1 MTLLQQLSCSVSS
14 IKKRC
19 HNRFMNEEVK
29 KAEEYITIEDFKKI
43 NAKIGKVLVAEAVPD
58 SDKLIRFELDFGE
71 EQPRQI
77 LSAIREWY
85 PEPEKLIGKMMLFVI
100 NLAPR
105 KIRGF
110 ESNGMLMAVDGI
122 DGAPVFLVAEKEVSA
137 GTTVR

>member
-1 MTLLQQLSCSVSS
+1 MDENIS
-14 IKKRC
+14 ID
-19 HNRFMNEEVK
+19 
-29 KAEEYITIEDFKKI
+29 DFKKI
-43 NAKIGKVLVAEAVPD
+43 KAKIGKVLVAEAVPD

-71 EQPRQI
+71 EKPRQI

-85 PEPEKLIGKMMLFVI
+85 PEPEKLIGKMMLFVV

-105 KIRGF
+105 SIRGL

-122 DGAPVFLVAEKEVSA
+122 DGTPVFLVAEKDVLP